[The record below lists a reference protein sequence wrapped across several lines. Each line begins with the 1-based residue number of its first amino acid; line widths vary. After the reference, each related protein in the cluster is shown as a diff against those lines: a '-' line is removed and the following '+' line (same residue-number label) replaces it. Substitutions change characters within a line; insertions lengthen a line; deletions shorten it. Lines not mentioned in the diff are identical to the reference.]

1 MLLFQLPFP
10 TSSSSAIYAEE
21 LMLSCGNADL
31 AVAVRLMQ
39 LQLVQLP
46 AANINP
52 VFYPAGVVPE
62 TSPFCLTKVF
72 VFIENGE

>member
-1 MLLFQLPFP
+1 LRNPQELNF
-10 TSSSSAIYAEE
+10 SSAVYAEE
-21 LMLSCGNADL
+21 LPFSCGNGNL

-46 AANINP
+46 VANINP

>member
-1 MLLFQLPFP
+1 M
-10 TSSSSAIYAEE
+10 SV
-21 LMLSCGNADL
+21 DL

-46 AANINP
+46 AANMNP
-52 VFYPAGVVPE
+52 VFYPAGVVPD